1 MTNGAQSLLS
11 TLVTSG
17 VDVCFANP
25 GTSEMHF
32 VAALDDV
39 PAMRGVLTLFEG
51 VATGAADGYGRVAD
65 RPAAVLLHLG
75 PGQGNGL
82 ANLHNARRARTPL
95 LNIIGDHALS
105 HAAFDAPLSSD
116 IAAVSATVSNAVI
129 TSTSPDEVSA
139 DAVAAIEAA
148 VGPPSGVATLILPA
162 DVSWGATSSDVLAAG
177 PLPVERLPASQS
189 EITLAAE
196 ALRSAQRPILLVGGR
211 GARSGALEDA
221 ARIAES
227 TGATLLVETFPSIS
241 TRGAGT
247 PVVTRLSYLPEFA
260 ASQLEG
266 CDLLVLIDAAAP
278 VSFFAYPGLEGNL
291 VPPRTEVLV
300 FADAGQD
307 VPGSLAGLAAALDA
321 PSSIAN
327 LYPATLAEVPTGP
340 LTSAAL
346 AAAVA
351 ATIPEGTVVV
361 DESNTGGIYLAG
373 ATAGAA
379 THDWLAL
386 TGGAIGYGL
395 PAAVGAAIG
404 RPNAKVLCL
413 ESDGSAMYT
422 LQALWTIAREGLDVT
437 TVILSNRSYAI
448 LTMELARVGA
458 SAEGTAASSMLDLS
472 NPELDFV
479 SLATGL
485 GVPARRVT
493 TAEDL
498 AAALA
503 ASFAGDGPSLI
514 EAVLPAGLG

>member
-11 TLVTSG
+11 TLVASG
-17 VDVCFANP
+17 GDVCFANP
-25 GTSEMHF
+25 GTSEIHF

-51 VATGAADGYGRVAD
+51 VATGAADGYGRVTD

-105 HAAFDAPLSSD
+105 HASFDAPLASD
-116 IAAVSATVSNAVI
+116 IAAVSATVSTAVI
-129 TSTSPDEVSA
+129 TSTDPNEVST

-148 VGPPSGVATLILPA
+148 MGPPSGVATLILPA
-162 DVSWGATSSDVLAAG
+162 DVSWGTVTAPPAVS
-177 PLPVERLPASQS
+177 PLPVERTTANEAELM
-189 EITLAAE
+189 LAAQ
-196 ALRSAQRPILLVGGR
+196 ALRAAQRPILLVGGR
-211 GARSGALEDA
+211 AARSGALEDA
-221 ARIAES
+221 ARIAEA

-247 PVVTRLSYLPEFA
+247 PIVGRLSYLPEFA

-266 CDLLVLIDAAAP
+266 CDLLVVVDAAAP
-278 VSFFAYPGLEGNL
+278 VSFFAYPGLDGDL
-291 VPPRTEVLV
+291 VPSDTEVLV
-300 FADAGQD
+300 LADATQD
-307 VPGSLAGLAAALDA
+307 APGSLA
-321 PSSIAN
+321 N
-327 LYPATLAEVPTGP
+327 LAEVLDATPTVTHRHPAAIAEVPHGP
-340 LTSAAL
+340 LTSAAR
-346 AAAVA
+346 AAAIA
-351 ATIPEGTVVV
+351 ATLPEGTVVV

-373 ATAGAA
+373 ATAGAP

-395 PAAVGAAIG
+395 PAAVGAAVG
-404 RPNAKVLCL
+404 RPDAKVLCL

-422 LQALWTIAREGLDVT
+422 FQALWTMAREGLDVT

-458 SAEGTAASSMLDLS
+458 SAEGSAAHSMLNLT

-485 GVPARRVT
+485 GIPASRVT

-498 AAALA
+498 TTSLAAA
-503 ASFAGDGPSLI
+503 FADHGPTLI

>member
-196 ALRSAQRPILLVGGR
+196 ALR
-211 GARSGALEDA
+211 
-221 ARIAES
+221 
-227 TGATLLVETFPSIS
+227 
-241 TRGAGT
+241 
-247 PVVTRLSYLPEFA
+247 FA

-278 VSFFAYPGLEGNL
+278 VSFFAYPGLEGSL

>member
-1 MTNGAQSLLS
+1 MTNGAQSLLT
-11 TLVTSG
+11 TLVASG

-51 VATGAADGYGRVAD
+51 VATGAADGYGRVTD

-105 HAAFDAPLSSD
+105 HADFDAPLASD
-116 IAAVSATVSNAVI
+116 IAAVSATVSTAVI
-129 TSTSPDEVSA
+129 TSTSPDEVST

-148 VGPPSGVATLILPA
+148 MGPPSGVATLILPA
-162 DVSWGATSSDVLAAG
+162 DVSWGATTSTPAAAA
-177 PLPVERLPASQS
+177 LPVERTPASDS
-189 EITLAAE
+189 EIMLTAR

-211 GARSGALEDA
+211 AARSGALEDA
-221 ARIAES
+221 ARVAEC

-247 PVVTRLSYLPEFA
+247 PVVNRLSYLPEFA

-266 CDLLVLIDAAAP
+266 CDLLVLADAASP
-278 VSFFAYPGLEGNL
+278 VSFFAYPGLEGDL
-291 VPPRTEVLV
+291 VPDATEVIVL
-300 FADAGQD
+300 ADASQD
-307 VPGSLAGLAAALDA
+307 APGSLAALAAALDA
-321 PSSIAN
+321 PAQVAN
-327 LYPATLAEVPTGP
+327 RNPAGLAEIPTGP

-373 ATAGAA
+373 ATAGTP

-386 TGGAIGYGL
+386 TGGAIGDGL
-395 PAAVGAAIG
+395 PAALGAAIG
-404 RPNAKVLCL
+404 RPEAKVLCL

-422 LQALWTIAREGLDVT
+422 FQALWTIAREGLDVT

-472 NPELDFV
+472 NPEIDFV
-479 SLATGL
+479 SLAGGL
-485 GVPARRVT
+485 GIPARRVT

-498 AAALA
+498 AAALS
-503 ASFAGDGPSLI
+503 ASFAGDGPTLI

>member
-1 MTNGAQSLLS
+1 MTNGAQSLLT
-11 TLVTSG
+11 TLVASG

-51 VATGAADGYGRVAD
+51 VATGAADGFGRVTD

-105 HAAFDAPLSSD
+105 HTDFDAPLASD
-116 IAAVSATVSNAVI
+116 IAAVSSTVSTAVI
-129 TSTSPDEVSA
+129 TSRSPDEVST

-148 VGPPSGVATLILPA
+148 MGPPSGVATLILPA
-162 DVSWGATSSDVLAAG
+162 DVSWGTVTSPVATA
-177 PLPVERLPASQS
+177 PLPVERTAASEG
-189 EITLAAE
+189 EILLVAE

-211 GARSGALEDA
+211 AARSGALEDA
-221 ARIAES
+221 ARVAEA

-247 PVVTRLSYLPEFA
+247 PVVNRLSYLPEFA
-260 ASQLEG
+260 ASQLDG
-266 CDLLVLIDAAAP
+266 CDLLVLVDAASP
-278 VSFFAYPGLEGNL
+278 VSFFAYPGLEGDL
-291 VPPRTEVLV
+291 VPNATEVMVL
-300 FADAGQD
+300 ADASTD
-307 VPGSLAGLAAALDA
+307 APGSLAALASALDA
-321 PSSIAN
+321 PAGVAN
-327 LYPATLAEVPTGP
+327 VNPAGLAEVPTGP

-373 ATAGAA
+373 ATAGAP

-395 PAAVGAAIG
+395 PAALGAATG
-404 RPNAKVLCL
+404 RPDAHVLCL

-422 LQALWTIAREGLDVT
+422 LQALWTIAREGLNVT

-472 NPELDFV
+472 NPEIDFV

-485 GVPARRVT
+485 GIPASRVT

-503 ASFAGDGPSLI
+503 ASFAGEGPSLI
-514 EAVLPAGLG
+514 EAMLPAGLG

>member
-11 TLVTSG
+11 TLVASG
-17 VDVCFANP
+17 VEVCFANP

-51 VATGAADGYGRVAD
+51 VATGAADGYGRVTD

-95 LNIIGDHALS
+95 LNIIGDHALG
-105 HAAFDAPLSSD
+105 HAAFDAPLASD
-116 IAAVSATVSNAVI
+116 VAAVSATVSTAVI
-129 TSTSPDEVSA
+129 TSTSSDEVSA

-148 VGPPSGVATLILPA
+148 MGPPSGVATLILPA
-162 DVSWGATSSDVLAAG
+162 DVSWGPVSSLPAAG
-177 PLPVERLPASQS
+177 PLPVERVRATDAEVMLTAS
-189 EITLAAE
+189 
-196 ALRSAQRPILLVGGR
+196 ALRAASHPVLLVGGR
-211 GARSGALEDA
+211 AARAGAIDDA
-221 ARIAES
+221 ARIAEA
-227 TGATLLVETFPSIS
+227 TGAELLVETFPSIS

-247 PVVTRLSYLPEFA
+247 PVVGRLSYLPEFA
-260 ASQLEG
+260 ASQLEA
-266 CDLLVLIDAAAP
+266 CDLLVLVDAASP
-278 VSFFAYPGLEGNL
+278 VSFFGYPGLEGDL
-291 VPPRTEVLV
+291 VPTTTEVLV
-300 FADAGQD
+300 LADASGD
-307 VPGSLAGLAAALDA
+307 APGSLAALVAALEA
-321 PSSIAN
+321 PSIVAARHPSTITE
-327 LYPATLAEVPTGP
+327 LPMGP
-340 LTSAAL
+340 LTAANL

-351 ATIPEGTVVV
+351 ATIPEGTIVV

-373 ATAGAA
+373 ATAGAPP
-379 THDWLAL
+379 HDWLAL

-395 PAAVGAAIG
+395 PAALGAAIG
-404 RPNAKVLCL
+404 RPDARVLCL

-422 LQALWTIAREGLDVT
+422 FQALWTIAREGLDVT
-437 TVILSNRSYAI
+437 VVILSNRSYAI

-458 SAEGTAASSMLDLS
+458 TAEGSAASSMFDLS
-472 NPELDFV
+472 NPEIDFV
-479 SLATGL
+479 SLAGGL
-485 GVPARRVT
+485 GIPASRVT

-503 ASFAGDGPSLI
+503 VSFAEDGPRLI

>member
-11 TLVTSG
+11 TLVSSG

-51 VATGAADGYGRVAD
+51 VATGAADGFGRVTD

-95 LNIIGDHALS
+95 LNVIGDHALS
-105 HAAFDAPLSSD
+105 HAGFDAPLASD
-116 IAAVSATVSNAVI
+116 IAAVSATVSTAVI

-139 DAVAAIEAA
+139 DAVAAVEAA
-148 VGPPSGVATLILPA
+148 MGPPSGVATLILPA
-162 DVSWGATSSDVLAAG
+162 DVSWGEVTTSPAPG
-177 PLPVERLPASQS
+177 PLPVERTAAT
-189 EITLAAE
+189 EAEVELAAQ
-196 ALRSAQRPILLVGGR
+196 ALRAASRPILLVGGR
-211 GARSGALEDA
+211 GARAGALDDA

-241 TRGAGT
+241 TRGSGT
-247 PVVTRLSYLPEFA
+247 PVVARLSYLPEFA

-266 CDLLVLIDAAAP
+266 CDLLVLVDAASP
-278 VSFFAYPGLEGNL
+278 VSFFAYPGLEGDL
-291 VPPRTEVLV
+291 VPEGTEVLV
-300 FADAGQD
+300 LADASQD
-307 VPGSLAGLAAALDA
+307 APASLASLAAALDA
-321 PSSIAN
+321 PTAIAN
-327 LYPATLAEVPTGP
+327 RNPSVITPAPTGP
-340 LTSAAL
+340 LTGASL

-351 ATIPEGTVVV
+351 AMLPEGAVVV
-361 DESNTGGIYLAG
+361 DESNTGGIHLAG
-373 ATAGAA
+373 ATAGAPE
-379 THDWLAL
+379 HDWLAL

-404 RPNAKVLCL
+404 RPGAKVLCL

-422 LQALWTIAREGLDVT
+422 FQALWTIAREGLDIT

-458 SAEGTAASSMLDLS
+458 SAEGSAANSMLDLS

-485 GVPARRVT
+485 GIPARRVT

-503 ASFAGDGPSLI
+503 ASFAGQGPSLI
-514 EAVLPAGLG
+514 EAVLPTGLG

>member
-1 MTNGAQSLLS
+1 VTNGAQSLLS
-11 TLVTSG
+11 TLVASG

-51 VATGAADGYGRVAD
+51 VATGAADGYGRVTD

-95 LNIIGDHALS
+95 LNIIGDHAID
-105 HAAFDAPLSSD
+105 HARFDAPLASD
-116 IAAVSATVSNAVI
+116 VAAVSATFSTAVI
-129 TSTSPDEVSA
+129 TSTSPDEVSS

-148 VGPPSGVATLILPA
+148 MGPPSGVATLILPA
-162 DVSWGATSSDVLAAG
+162 DVSWGATDAPVAST
-177 PLPVERLPASQS
+177 PLPVERQRATDA
-189 EITLAAE
+189 EVTLAAG
-196 ALRSAQRPILLVGGR
+196 ALRAAQRPLLLVGGR
-211 GARSGALEDA
+211 AARAGALDDA
-221 ARIAES
+221 ARIAEA
-227 TGATLLVETFPSIS
+227 TGATLMVETFPSIS

-247 PVVTRLSYLPEFA
+247 PIVQRLSYLPEFA
-260 ASQLEG
+260 ASQLG
-266 CDLLVLIDAAAP
+266 DVDLLVLVDAASP
-278 VSFFAYPGLEGNL
+278 VSFFGYPGLDGDL
-291 VPPRTEVLV
+291 VPAGAEVLV
-300 FADAGQD
+300 LADATD
-307 VPGSLAGLAAALDA
+307 DAPGTLAALADA
-321 PSSIAN
+321 VEAPAIASARN
-327 LYPATLAEVPTGP
+327 PATVTPVPVGP
-340 LTSAAL
+340 LTGASL

-351 ATIPEGTVVV
+351 ATIPEGTIVV

-373 ATAGAA
+373 ATAGAPQ
-379 THDWLAL
+379 HEWLAL

-395 PAAVGAAIG
+395 PAALGAALG
-404 RPNAKVLCL
+404 RPGSPVLCL

-437 TVILSNRSYAI
+437 VVILSNRSYAI

-458 SAEGTAASSMLDLS
+458 TAEGSAASSMFDLS

-479 SLATGL
+479 ALGAGL
-485 GVPARRVT
+485 GVPSSRVT

-503 ASFAGDGPSLI
+503 TAFAEPGPRLI
-514 EAVLPAGLG
+514 EAVLPPGLG